1 MQHNRFR
8 APAVATPRVM
18 AAVTGFLYLT
28 GGTAVGAAGLDALRP
43 WLPGAHPDPTG
54 PVGLLVVGAV
64 AVVTGTAVL
73 RWGRRLPRAA
83 YHLLVGA
90 GTALI
95 TLAALLAPGASS
107 ATAAAGVMVF
117 VALDA
122 FFYFAWPAAVAH
134 LGLAI
139 AGGTVALAH
148 RSELP
153 VGSSVILALVCIS
166 IATVVG
172 VLVDRASSAG
182 VDQLTGLANRRG
194 LDEALEPALQDA
206 ARTRTPLSTALVELD
221 GFDDVVQEAGDD
233 AAADLLRTVART
245 WAEQL
250 PPGALLARRDGA
262 EFALLLPRH
271 DGPVALAVVEQLR
284 AALPAVTTAAGVAVR
299 HDGETA
305 AALLRRTDAALGLAR
320 VATPRRAVLD
330 DAQPDLLLPELR
342 AALATG
348 RTARIGL
355 TVHYQAVVSLTDG
368 AVVGV
373 ETLARWE
380 HPVLGPISPTRFI
393 PLAEQ
398 HGLVGALGEVVLRQ
412 ACAEMA
418 ALRAAT
424 GRELLLTVNVS
435 GHQFTDPAFPAVV
448 AGILAGT
455 GWPAADTVLEVTESL
470 VEADSPLA
478 VESLRGLRR
487 LGVQVAIDD
496 FGTGY
501 SSLARLDT
509 LPADYLK
516 LDHTF
521 TATVTTSARRARLV
535 RSVVALAEGLGLL
548 VIAEGVET
556 AEQATLLRE
565 LGCPLAQGFL
575 LHRPSP
581 VAGLAALL
589 ADEAQTSTVPPLR
602 Q

>member
-1 MQHNRFR
+1 
-8 APAVATPRVM
+8 M

-28 GGTAVGAAGLDALRP
+28 GGTAVGATGLDALRP
-43 WLPGAHPDPTG
+43 WRGPHPDPGG
-54 PVGLLVVGAV
+54 PVALLVIAAV
-64 AVVTGTAVL
+64 AVVTGAAVL

-90 GTALI
+90 GTGLI
-95 TLAALLAPGASS
+95 TLAALLAPGAST

-122 FFYFAWPAAVAH
+122 FFYFAWPAALVH
-134 LGLAI
+134 LVLAV
-139 AGGTVALAH
+139 AGGSYALAE

-153 VGSSVILALVCIS
+153 VGSSTILATVCVS
-166 IATVVG
+166 IAAVVG

-182 VDQLTGLANRRG
+182 VDQLTALANRRG
-194 LDEALEPALQDA
+194 LDEALEPALQEA
-206 ARTRTPLSTALVELD
+206 ARTRAPLSTVLVELD
-221 GFDDVVQEAGDD
+221 GFDDVVRESGDD
-233 AAADLLRTVART
+233 AAADLLRTVARQ
-245 WAEQL
+245 WSALL

-262 EFALLLPRH
+262 EFAVLLPHH
-271 DGPVALAVVEQLR
+271 DGPVALALVERLR
-284 AALPAVTTAAGVAVR
+284 AALPAVPTAAGVAVL

-305 AALLRRTDAALGLAR
+305 AALLRRTDAALGRAR
-320 VATPRRAVLD
+320 SATPRHAVLD
-330 DAQPDLLLPELR
+330 DAQPDPLLPELR
-342 AALATG
+342 TALATG

-435 GHQFTDPAFPAVV
+435 GHQFCDPAFPTVV

-470 VEADSPLA
+470 VEADSPVA
-478 VESLRGLRR
+478 VAALRGLRR

-516 LDHTF
+516 LDATF
-521 TATVTTSARRARLV
+521 TATVASSARRARLV
-535 RSVVALAEGLGLL
+535 RSVVALAEGLDLL

-556 AEQATLLRE
+556 REQADLLRE

-581 VAGLAALL
+581 VAGLAAVL
-589 ADEAQTSTVPPLR
+589 AEEVQTSTVPPLR